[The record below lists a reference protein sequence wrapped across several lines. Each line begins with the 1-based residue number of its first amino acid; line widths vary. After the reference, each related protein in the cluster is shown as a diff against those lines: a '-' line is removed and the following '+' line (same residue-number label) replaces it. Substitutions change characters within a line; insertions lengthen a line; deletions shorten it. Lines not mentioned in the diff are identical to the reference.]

1 MIKLN
6 EEDMLK
12 TEIGLKLGLLPQM
25 INQAVNAEEKLFKEI
40 KSASAVN
47 VWMIYWHISLT

>member
-1 MIKLN
+1 MIQLN

-12 TEIGLKLGLLPQM
+12 TEIGLKLGLWPQM
-25 INQAVNAEEKLFKEI
+25 ISQAVNAEEKLFKEI

-47 VWMIYWHISLT
+47 IWTIHWHISLT

>member
-47 VWMIYWHISLT
+47 I